1 MNPLDQPLDHSGV
14 ARSPADATDRS
25 MVLRFL
31 HVEDNPADAL
41 LMQEY
46 IRESCRRWNMDHPG
60 AHPTSEQVVYTSVQF
75 DLAERLAELTPA
87 RVAAADCAILDLS
100 LPDASDLEAL
110 ISLRAMSEDLPI
122 IVLTGFDDLD
132 VGLSALRYGADDYL
146 VKSQVDG
153 FTLDRAVRYAI
164 ARRRLIRDV
173 AAAAA
178 AATIDTAAVIMSAAV
193 QAEVQRSSQSGS
205 AATASPELARGT
217 HQVSVQIGTNGDYSL
232 HCISCNWQ
240 AERGA
245 KELHSWAER
254 SLDWIL
260 LRHMAFGDLP
270 DIASTLP
277 VPPARNF
284 DISAPSTSA
293 RNVPAQAAA
302 QGDRRARARS

>member
-14 ARSPADATDRS
+14 ARSPADATETS

-164 ARRRLIRDV
+164 ARRRVIRDV

-178 AATIDTAAVIMSAAV
+178 AATIDTASVIMSAAV
-193 QAEVQRSSQSGS
+193 QAKLQGSSQSGMS
-205 AATASPELARGT
+205 VTTPGSELARGT
-217 HQVSVQIGTNGDYSL
+217 HQVSVQIGSDGEYSL
-232 HCISCNWQ
+232 RCITCNWE
-240 AERGA
+240 ADRGA

-277 VPPARNF
+277 VPSGRDFAISSPVNASRN
-284 DISAPSTSA
+284 TSA
-293 RNVPAQAAA
+293 QDA
-302 QGDRRARARS
+302 GRRARAHS